1 MRKPLNVIANFHWI
15 VPGEAARSAQ
25 PLALTWKRLLTANGI
40 ETIVNLRG
48 PNPRFSW
55 WRNEREVCAALGI
68 QHLDVTLDSR
78 KLPTRTMLAGLFD
91 AFDAARKPLLVK
103 CSGGQD
109 RSSLAAALYLIQRD
123 GWPAYDRA
131 MAQFARWPYL
141 HFPKAQ
147 QRWLRPFLQF
157 AKAEAGKRPVAEWAR
172 EHYSPEGL
180 AAWLDGQGQ
189 RHFYR
194 EIFTKAEAS
203 RWQW

>member
-1 MRKPLNVIANFHWI
+1 
-15 VPGEAARSAQ
+15 
-25 PLALTWKRLLTANGI
+25 
-40 ETIVNLRG
+40 
-48 PNPRFSW
+48 
-55 WRNEREVCAALGI
+55 
-68 QHLDVTLDSR
+68 
-78 KLPTRTMLAGLFD
+78 
-91 AFDAARKPLLVK
+91 
-103 CSGGQD
+103 
-109 RSSLAAALYLIQRD
+109 
-123 GWPAYDRA
+123 